1 MPDIQRYF
9 LLPGEIAYAT
19 ERTII
24 STLLGSCVS
33 VCLYDRTRQ
42 FGGLNHYMLPAQG
55 EGGARL
61 SKGKYGV
68 YAIPKLFEMAEKAG
82 SRRTDLVASVFGGG
96 HVSGHL
102 GSVADTG
109 LYNIPDRNTVTAE
122 TILKEMG
129 VKVVKRDTG
138 GTSAR
143 KIHMDTQT
151 GLIEHSQIQKSESN
165 LERARKLTELKTR
178 KIGVLVIDDSAI
190 VRKILKAAIQS
201 TPDMEVIGEA
211 ANPYE
216 AREELLEKDP
226 DVISLDIIMP
236 RMDGLTF
243 LKKLLRY
250 KFIPT
255 VVVSTMAKEG
265 SPMAENAIKA
275 GALSAIDKDALAI
288 YRGTE
293 GLTKVYLP
301 KLRMAATTVKT

>member
-1 MPDIQRYF
+1 MSDIQRYF

-33 VCLYDRTRQ
+33 VCLYDPVKKY
-42 FGGLNHYMLPAQG
+42 GGLNHYMLPNQG

-61 SKGKYGV
+61 SKGKYGA
-68 YAIPKLFEMAEKAG
+68 YAIPRLFEMAEKAG
-82 SRRTDLVASVFGGG
+82 SRRSDLIASVFGGG

-102 GSVADTG
+102 GSVAETG
-109 LYNIPDRNTVTAE
+109 LYNISDRNSLKAE
-122 TILKEMG
+122 TTLKEMG
-129 VKVVKRDTG
+129 VKIVKRDTG
-138 GTSAR
+138 GTTAR
-143 KIHMDTQT
+143 KIHLDTQT
-151 GLIEHSQIQKSESN
+151 GIIELNHVKKSESN
-165 LERARKLTELKTR
+165 QERARKITDLKGR
-178 KIGVLVIDDSAI
+178 KIGVLVVDDSAI
-190 VRKILKAAIQS
+190 VRRILKAAIQS

-211 ANPYE
+211 SNPYE
-216 AREELLEKDP
+216 AREEMLEKDP

-255 VVVSTMAKEG
+255 VVVSTVAKDN
-265 SPMAENAIKA
+265 SPMAQNAVKA
-275 GALSAIDKDALAI
+275 GAVGVIDKDSLSI
-288 YRGTE
+288 YKGTD